1 MDTTKRK
8 KLEAAGWRVGSSAEL
23 LELSAAE
30 SALVEFR
37 LRLADALR
45 AHRGARGLSQTDV
58 AHRLG
63 SSQSRVAKMEAGDR
77 SVTVDLM
84 IKALIAS
91 GATTDDVIDAMRGPK
106 PSRRSPRASKR
117 PAKKTTKASPRT
129 PKHANAR

>member
-8 KLEAAGWRVGSSAEL
+8 KLEAAGWKVGTPAEL
-23 LELSAAE
+23 LELSAGEA
-30 SALVEFR
+30 ALVEFR

-45 AHRGARGLSQTDV
+45 AHRSARGLSQTDV

-91 GATTDDVIDAMRGPK
+91 GATADDVIDAMRGPK
-106 PSRRSPRASKR
+106 PARRSKQ
-117 PAKKTTKASPRT
+117 PAKKITKASPRT
-129 PKHANAR
+129 PKHANPR